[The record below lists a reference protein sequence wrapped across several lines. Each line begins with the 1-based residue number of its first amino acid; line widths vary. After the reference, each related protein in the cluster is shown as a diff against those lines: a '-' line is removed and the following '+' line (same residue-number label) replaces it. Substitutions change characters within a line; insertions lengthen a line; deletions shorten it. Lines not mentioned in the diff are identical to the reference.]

1 MSLRLLG
8 CASAALVLLA
18 SGCARQPAPVRSHAP
33 VRIGAGAGPHA
44 PAPLAGDALV
54 VAGGPVEIAIHV
66 SDTAQLA
73 YQLDCLA
80 GLERCARARIEA
92 LWTEQLGWQQGDD
105 DMLAAWS
112 AIAQRYHTS
121 IRLPPDPTDASAG
134 APGVFPTAPR
144 QIALRDK
151 LRQAAFLAG
160 DVAAYHRQVSLLMT
174 PADAARMSAVLA
186 HFAPRFA
193 PWWQQQAGPTRAFA
207 RDLAALLARPDV
219 AGWIA
224 DAASFYGVQLAG
236 NPRVHVHL
244 VMLPASA
251 SADPAHGGTVA
262 EQIENHSVLEVLPG
276 EVAAARAPV
285 LLHELCHFFYR
296 SMDPDAHERM
306 MATLL
311 GPGSGSGSGPGSGVA
326 VGALHL
332 LDESVAAALGNGVA
346 AERIDPQRFQRRMA
360 QPRGLYDD
368 AWIDPVA
375 KALVPALARL
385 LGRGETIHGS
395 AFAAAYLA
403 AYAAALGDRGHAPA
417 LRLRTAAVL
426 LDIAAEGAGG
436 EDLDPILRALREHLG
451 VAAMYAS
458 APIDAAAS
466 REALHAYPA
475 LSGLIAV
482 RYAHLEQLA
491 DWQIPAQAGL
501 LARLRG
507 LAQQHR
513 AFVYELRRS
522 PRASVYIVA
531 GRDAAAIAAAI
542 ARLSELGRT
551 AGGVIATLDVQ

>member
-1 MSLRLLG
+1 M
-8 CASAALVLLA
+8 
-18 SGCARQPAPVRSHAP
+18 
-33 VRIGAGAGPHA
+33 
-44 PAPLAGDALV
+44 
-54 VAGGPVEIAIHV
+54 EIAIHV

-73 YQLDCLA
+73 YHLDCLA

-92 LWTEQLGWQQGDD
+92 LWTEQLGWHQGDD

-121 IRLPPDPTDASAG
+121 IRLPPDPASADAPG
-134 APGVFPTAPR
+134 DAPGVFPTAPR

-151 LRQAAFLAG
+151 LRQAALLAG
-160 DVAAYHRQVSLLMT
+160 DVAAFHRHVSLLMA
-174 PADAARMSAVLA
+174 PADAARMSAALA

-207 RDLAALLARPDV
+207 RDLAALLARADV

-224 DAASFYGVQLAG
+224 DVASFYGVQLAG

-244 VMLPASA
+244 VMLPARA

-276 EVAAARAPV
+276 EAAAARAPV

-296 SMDPDAHERM
+296 SMDPAAHERM

-311 GPGSGSGSGPGSGVA
+311 GSGRSSDPASGVA

-385 LGRGETIHGS
+385 LGRGETIDGS

-426 LDIAAEGAGG
+426 LDVAAEGAG

-466 REALHAYPA
+466 HDALRAYPA
-475 LSGLIAV
+475 LSGLVAV

-491 DWQIPAQAGL
+491 SWQIPAQAGL